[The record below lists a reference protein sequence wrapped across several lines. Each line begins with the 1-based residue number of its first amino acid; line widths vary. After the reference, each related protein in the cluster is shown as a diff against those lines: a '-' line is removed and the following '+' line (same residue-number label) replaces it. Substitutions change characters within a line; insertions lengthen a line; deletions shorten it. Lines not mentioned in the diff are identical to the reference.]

1 MTEPGQTVSC
11 PNCGANHDADFPY
24 CPHCGQKAESSVMG
38 FGDMVLDLLG
48 AFFSFDSKALRSLPL
63 LLFKPGSLTLAYLAG
78 KRETY
83 LNPFRFFLFLSI
95 VLFLLLPLV
104 VHDGDIFKPTM
115 NGNGSGE
122 ADSLVNALL
131 GELDEKGMPVASVD
145 TAGTQEETGNLR
157 WSIDRKQE
165 DQGIIHFN
173 DPDSL
178 GNNRWQQAVE
188 LASQG
193 HTYQA
198 AVDSVY
204 PERSRFTRLAL
215 KQGLKLH
222 LKKGAGLV
230 GAFLDTTSYTL
241 FLFLPAF
248 ALLLKLFYVRRKRYY
263 IEHLVFSMHFFSFF
277 FFMLIIYVLLFRFAG
292 AIPFWPLALL
302 ATAYLYLAML
312 RVYRQSWRKT
322 LVKWML
328 LSGATLIFFVPVFFT
343 VAVLFSVL
351 FY

>member
-1 MTEPGQTVSC
+1 MTGPGQTVIC
-11 PNCGANHDADFPY
+11 PNCENTHDATFPY
-24 CPHCGQKAESSVMG
+24 CPHCGQKSEGSVMG
-38 FGDMVLDLLG
+38 FGDMVLDVLG

-63 LLFKPGSLTLAYLAG
+63 LLFRPGSLTLAYLAG

-104 VHDGDIFKPTM
+104 VHDSDIFKPTL
-115 NGNGSGE
+115 NGDGTTE
-122 ADSLVNALL
+122 ADSLVNVIL
-131 GELDEKGMPVASVD
+131 GEFDEKQ
-145 TAGTQEETGNLR
+145 TAGDPVPAPDAPGAGNLR
-157 WSIDRKQE
+157 WSIDKKQE
-165 DQGIIHFN
+165 DQGIFHIN
-173 DPDSL
+173 DLDSL

-188 LASQG
+188 LVEQG

-198 AVDSVY
+198 AIDSVY
-204 PERSRFTRLAL
+204 PERPRFTRLAL

-248 ALLLKLFYVRRKRYY
+248 AGLLKLFYIRRKRYY
-263 IEHLVFSMHFFSFF
+263 IEHLVFSMHYFSFF
-277 FFMLIIYVLLFRFAG
+277 FFMLIVYVLLYRLAG
-292 AIPFWPLALL
+292 PLPFWPLTLL
-302 ATAYLYLAML
+302 AMIYLYMALL

-322 LVKWML
+322 LLKWLL
-328 LSGATLIFFVPVFFT
+328 LSGATLTFFVPVFFT